1 MGTTKTVKPELEHKD
16 KLGRIIK
23 VGDTVCYPSHNSL
36 EFGTVKK
43 LNNKMVKMIDLNDE
57 VVDKEYCSF
66 CGICSEYARFESFEE
81 CIICDRCLYD
91 RKFKRVEDE

>member
-23 VGDTVCYPSHNSL
+23 VGDTVCYPSRNSL

-43 LNNKMVKMIDLNDE
+43 LNNKMVKVWEAGVRHSTYYKGSNKYPNDVVIVEGPE
-57 VVDKEYCSF
+57 VSMYLLRMTAKN
-66 CGICSEYARFESFEE
+66 G
-81 CIICDRCLYD
+81 
-91 RKFKRVEDE
+91 